1 MAKKTKKD
9 QGVNNPKNG
18 FLHAER
24 SSHYQHATAAQ
35 IRELFAVELYD
46 HWRSTVEELSDKAQK
61 EVREFF
67 RNLGRLRQARF
78 PHAHIG
84 SNYFGHVTYVVVSRK
99 DDDGESTLSLE
110 IYDEDWNLKKMSN
123 GCA

>member
-24 SSHYQHATAAQ
+24 SSHYQYATAAQ
-35 IRELFAVELYD
+35 IRELLAVELYD
-46 HWRSTVEELSDKAQK
+46 HWRATVEELDDEAQ
-61 EVREFF
+61 ESVRKFF
-67 RNLGRLRQARF
+67 ADLERKKTTRF
-78 PHAHIG
+78 AKIYIG
-84 SNYFGHVTYVVVSRK
+84 SNYFGHVTFVTIRGT
-99 DDDGESTLSLE
+99 DTEPDLTLE